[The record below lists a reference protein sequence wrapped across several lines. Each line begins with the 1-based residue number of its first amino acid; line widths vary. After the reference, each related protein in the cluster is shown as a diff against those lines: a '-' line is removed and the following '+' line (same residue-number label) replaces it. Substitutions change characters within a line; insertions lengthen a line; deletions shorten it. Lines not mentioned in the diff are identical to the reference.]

1 MCVHVQGPVDTP
13 YCGGIFTIAFR
24 IPAQYPLVPP
34 EVRFA
39 TPFFH
44 PNVHFKSGEICL
56 DILKTAW
63 SPAWTLQSGM
73 HKRARTAGCIGA
85 IKTKRERERTGGTEF
100 DTIARVCSLAH
111 PIQSVAQWWRS

>member
-1 MCVHVQGPVDTP
+1 MHTHMCVCHLTLIDCRHQGPSDTP
-13 YCGGIFTIAFR
+13 YSGGVFTIAFR
-24 IPAQYPLVPP
+24 IPSQYPLVPP

-73 HKRARTAGCIGA
+73 ETEETAPQFHIH
-85 IKTKRERERTGGTEF
+85 
-100 DTIARVCSLAH
+100 SL
-111 PIQSVAQWWRS
+111 